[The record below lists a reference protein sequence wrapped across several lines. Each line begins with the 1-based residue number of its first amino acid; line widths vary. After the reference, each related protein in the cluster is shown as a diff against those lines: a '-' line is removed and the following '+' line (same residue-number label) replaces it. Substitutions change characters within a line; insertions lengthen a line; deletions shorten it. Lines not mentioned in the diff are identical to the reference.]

1 MTAARHTH
9 RFERSLETP
18 AGAFRTSFECDCDCV
33 DAPRGAAQQVE
44 DTIGRVDKAGLSV
57 QLLMSPIEPRLP
69 SGTVVDGCIA
79 MMWTVTARLRLQRLR
94 FHFVGNHGVA
104 AAARGGAPGEGLAAF
119 IWQIGDLAISVGTED
134 GEFLKAR
141 AEHADGMARH
151 LRDEFH
157 MGTVQCWQN
166 GLYVPLSAVEA
177 GERIEIHFIV
187 AWAHD
192 SAESGHTSTWFAV
205 DQSHQVVRDLLRG
218 DTDWD

>member
-9 RFERSLETP
+9 SFEHSFETP
-18 AGAFRTSFECDCDCV
+18 AGALRTAFKCECDCV
-33 DAPRGAAQQVE
+33 DAPRGPAQQVE

-57 QLLMSPIEPRLP
+57 QLSVCAIEPRLP

-79 MMWTVTARLRLQRLR
+79 MMWTVTARVRLQRL
-94 FHFVGNHGVA
+94 HFCCVGNHGMGA
-104 AAARGGAPGEGLAAF
+104 AAGGGAPGEGLDAF

-134 GEFLKAR
+134 GESLKAR

-151 LRDEFH
+151 LRDELH
-157 MGTVQCWQN
+157 MGTVQSQQN
-166 GLYVPLSAVEA
+166 GLGVPLSAIEP

-192 SAESGHTSTWFAV
+192 SPESGHTSTWFAV
-205 DQSHQVVRDLLRG
+205 DQSHRVVRDLLRG
-218 DTDWD
+218 DTD